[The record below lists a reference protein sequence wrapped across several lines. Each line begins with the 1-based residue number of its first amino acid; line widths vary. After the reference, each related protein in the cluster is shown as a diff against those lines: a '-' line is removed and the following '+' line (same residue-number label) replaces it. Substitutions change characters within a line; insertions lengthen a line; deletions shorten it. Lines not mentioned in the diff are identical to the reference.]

1 MRLVAVLCYYIKVF
15 VRQFYVYS
23 IEQSIFAR
31 IEHVKLKYAT
41 VCLNGNVTE
50 PKINLIFIVEKYIL
64 YRLRMY
70 VPANVLKV
78 FYASCKICVSMDA
91 CKLRY
96 VPSPFL

>member
-64 YRLRMY
+64 YSHSRQPR
-70 VPANVLKV
+70 K
-78 FYASCKICVSMDA
+78 SCYMLPVDVATK
-91 CKLRY
+91 
-96 VPSPFL
+96 